1 MLLNRCVECQG
12 TNLDPLTIASGAG
25 LVLLVLVFIVA
36 ASRSHGGRKVLSRA
50 AAVAKEGL
58 HDHVAGEM
66 YDAALGDPEEEEEED
81 AEGEAKRRADKTSDN
96 DQAER
101 DQKSA
106 ELRRSLN
113 TKFKIV
119 LGIYQIQ
126 DALPWTIPTV
136 SFPKAFEALV
146 AWTSFLE
153 FNVVQ
158 ILPMSC
164 LRPFNFFDKLFAMTV
179 LPILLALLIFAIGA
193 AVAVCASAK
202 HAREVRTQTFGWFL
216 LLTFLV
222 FPSVSATVL
231 RFYNC
236 VSFDEGLADGSTETL
251 KVLEADYDISCKS
264 PSYEG
269 AWSAYAFIM
278 MFVYPIGI
286 PSLYWIQLF
295 RYRKQ
300 INPDVDT
307 SRLSEIAE
315 SDDGRPRSASAE
327 AYARLS
333 ERLALTRRD
342 SSTRNLMKQM
352 LDLNSVSAAEVQA
365 RKLAKRDADES
376 IHHLCF
382 LFEEYDLPRLYCSFC
397 EPIALNTGTSRVA
410 TNLSFS
416 SASVS
421 SRSPDCSSLF
431 TRSRPPRLPSA
442 S

>member
-12 TNLDPLTIASGAG
+12 TSLDPLTIASGIG
-25 LVLLVLVFIVA
+25 LVLLVLAFIVA
-36 ASRSHGGRKVLSRA
+36 AFQSHGGREVLSRA
-50 AAVAKEGL
+50 SEVAKEGL
-58 HDHVAGEM
+58 HDHAAGEM
-66 YDAALGDPEEEEEED
+66 YDAALGEEDD
-81 AEGEAKRRADKTSDN
+81 AEGKGKRRADTTSD
-96 DQAER
+96 DAQAER

-164 LRPFNFFDKLFAMTV
+164 LLPFNFFDKLLAMTV

-193 AVAVCASAK
+193 AVAACASAK

-236 VSFDEGLADGSTETL
+236 VSFAEGLADGSTETL
-251 KVLEADYDISCKS
+251 KVLEADYSISCKS

-269 AWSAYAFIM
+269 VWSAYALIM

-295 RYRKQ
+295 RYRKR

-307 SRLSEIAE
+307 SRLS
-315 SDDGRPRSASAE
+315 D
-327 AYARLS
+327 
-333 ERLALTRRD
+333 
-342 SSTRNLMKQM
+342 
-352 LDLNSVSAAEVQA
+352 AAEVQA

-376 IHHLCF
+376 IHYLCF
-382 LFEEYDLPRLYCSFC
+382 LFEEHDLPRLYTALLQ
-397 EPIALNTGTSRVA
+397 PILH
-410 TNLSFS
+410 
-416 SASVS
+416 
-421 SRSPDCSSLF
+421 
-431 TRSRPPRLPSA
+431 
-442 S
+442 

>member
-12 TNLDPLTIASGAG
+12 TSLDPLTIASGTG
-25 LVLLVLVFIVA
+25 LVLLVLAFIVA
-36 ASRSHGGRKVLSRA
+36 AYRSHGGREVLSRG
-50 AAVAKEGL
+50 AAVAKDGL
-58 HDHVAGEM
+58 HDHAAGET
-66 YDAALGDPEEEEEED
+66 YDAVLGEEASSELLPED
-81 AEGEAKRRADKTSDN
+81 
-96 DQAER
+96 
-101 DQKSA
+101 
-106 ELRRSLN
+106 LRRSLK

-164 LRPFNFFDKLFAMTV
+164 LRPFNFFDKLLAMTV

-193 AVAVCASAK
+193 AVAACASAK

-236 VSFDEGLADGSTETL
+236 VTFDEGLADGSTETL

-269 AWSAYAFIM
+269 VWSAYALIM

-295 RYRKQ
+295 RYRKR

-307 SRLSEIAE
+307 SRLS
-315 SDDGRPRSASAE
+315 D
-327 AYARLS
+327 
-333 ERLALTRRD
+333 
-342 SSTRNLMKQM
+342 
-352 LDLNSVSAAEVQA
+352 AAEVQA

-376 IHHLCF
+376 IHYLCF
-382 LFEEYDLPRLYCSFC
+382 LFEEHDLPRLYTALLQ
-397 EPIALNTGTSRVA
+397 PILH
-410 TNLSFS
+410 
-416 SASVS
+416 
-421 SRSPDCSSLF
+421 
-431 TRSRPPRLPSA
+431 
-442 S
+442 